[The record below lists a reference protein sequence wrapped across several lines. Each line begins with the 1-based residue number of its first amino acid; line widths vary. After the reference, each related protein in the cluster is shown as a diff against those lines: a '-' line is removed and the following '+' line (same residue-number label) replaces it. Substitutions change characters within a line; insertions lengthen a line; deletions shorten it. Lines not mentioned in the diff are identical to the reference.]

1 MIRISLGHVSTI
13 MSNILLSY
21 LAALLVLVGV
31 DLVWL
36 GQIAKSIYA
45 AELGA
50 LLRKDPNF
58 IAAGAFYLLYAGGIT
73 LFAILP
79 GLKAGS
85 ALQAFGLGAALGL
98 VAYGTYDLTNL
109 SVINGYTLKIAV
121 IDMAWGV
128 VSSATTAGIV
138 AMLMMR

>member
-1 MIRISLGHVSTI
+1 MST
-13 MSNILLSY
+13 ILLSY
-21 LAALLVLVGV
+21 AVTLLVLVGI

-36 GQIAKSIYA
+36 GQVAKTLYA

-58 IAAGAFYLLYAGGIT
+58 VAAGAFYLLYAGGIT
-73 LFAILP
+73 LFAVMP

-85 ALQAFGLGAALGL
+85 ALQAFWLGAALGL

-109 SVINGYTLKIAV
+109 SVMNGYTLRIAI
-121 IDMAWGV
+121 IDIAWGM
-128 VSSATTAGIV
+128 VSSATTAGLV
-138 AMLMMR
+138 ALFFTR